1 MSLAPAGWNT
11 GVTCFLTDTVRSFL
25 LGSAADT
32 SLDLATVASTLEGEE
47 VCPAE
52 LGLDDWT
59 SGGNGIGVTTFEL
72 VRDNVVAWNGEPLG
86 PAPLPPCDDAGQ
98 FATAMDQVTAECC
111 DEPSEVRSAS
121 AKFVFLLL
129 FLTERDGDRSAT
141 RASRQHA
148 MLAVR

>member
-1 MSLAPAGWNT
+1 
-11 GVTCFLTDTVRSFL
+11 VT
-25 LGSAADT
+25 A
-32 SLDLATVASTLEGEE
+32 ASTLEGEE

-111 DEPSEVRSAS
+111 DEPSEVRPGVLPLQSLIPEA
-121 AKFVFLLL
+121 L
-129 FLTERDGDRSAT
+129 LTERAGDRSAT